1 MLHFLEWCDAKLK
14 PHLAVPF
21 TFWAHTTESC
31 RCDYR
36 LSVFKLLIDDY
47 IKFFNYEEFDVIWGN
62 INFERV
68 FSQIP
73 DAYIVL
79 QQDHDL

>member
-1 MLHFLEWCDAKLK
+1 MVRCEIVTLPRC
-14 PHLAVPF
+14 PF

-36 LSVFKLLIDDY
+36 LSVLFIDDY
-47 IKFFNYEEFDVIWGN
+47 VKFFNYEEFDVIWAK

-73 DAYIVL
+73 GAYTVK
-79 QQDHDL
+79 QQDYDL